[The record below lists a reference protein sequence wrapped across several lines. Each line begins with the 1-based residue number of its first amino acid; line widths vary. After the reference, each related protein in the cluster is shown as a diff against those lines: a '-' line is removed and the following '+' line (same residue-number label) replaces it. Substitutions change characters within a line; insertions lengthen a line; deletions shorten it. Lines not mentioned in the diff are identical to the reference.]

1 MRKIIGG
8 LAAVCLVGNLLLFQP
23 EIKEVKAE
31 TGDNASVS
39 VTDTDE
45 YKTKEVIVKFKDGL
59 TENEKEKYNE

>member
-45 YKTKEVIVKFKDGL
+45 YKTI
-59 TENEKEKYNE
+59 